1 MPVNPL
7 NMSPSEAALLLSRAS
22 GKPVTE
28 DMIRETIEAGCLVEA
43 SGNLNVVHLAAWLN
57 KETSSAN

>member
-1 MPVNPL
+1 
-7 NMSPSEAALLLSRAS
+7 MSPSEAALLLSRAS

-28 DMIRETIEAGCLVEA
+28 EMIRETIEAGCLVEA
-43 SGNLNVVHLAAWLN
+43 NGNLNVVHIAAWLN